1 MGVRRPDLVLVGA
14 VVLSIPLIP
23 GIISGAV
30 SPFTALI
37 RFLGAILLCWVA
49 TWVVGRVLDRYYE
62 TARRAEIIASLQVA
76 SFEVPP
82 NSQAGNRMADP
93 PPATAPGGS
102 TPPSRP

>member
-14 VVLSIPLIP
+14 VVLSIPMMP

-49 TWVVGRVLDRYYE
+49 AWTVGHVLDRYYE
-62 TARRAEIIASLQVA
+62 TARRAEIIASLQA
-76 SFEVPP
+76 TTFEVPP
-82 NSQAGNRMADP
+82 GTQPGNGAVNP
-93 PPATAPGGS
+93 PPAAASGGL
-102 TPPSRP
+102 TPPPRP